1 MINALY
7 EPVFYDKNGKS
18 QPINSKTIDEYLY
31 GSDYVNHQFN
41 KLVKLYGSGTLN
53 QTQISAIRD
62 LFIKMEE
69 VGMLI
74 NTPEQNKGKVELLPE
89 ADKVT

>member
-1 MINALY
+1 
-7 EPVFYDKNGKS
+7 
-18 QPINSKTIDEYLY
+18 
-31 GSDYVNHQFN
+31 
-41 KLVKLYGSGTLN
+41 LN

>member
-1 MINALY
+1 M
-7 EPVFYDKNGKS
+7 
-18 QPINSKTIDEYLY
+18 PINSKTIDEYLY
-31 GSDYVNHQFN
+31 GSDYVNHHFN
-41 KLVKLYGSGTLN
+41 KLIKLYGSGTLN

-74 NTPEQNKGKVELLPE
+74 NTPEQKRARWSFCLRLTRISKIAQIQMNP
-89 ADKVT
+89 